1 MKKALSML
9 LATLVALSAMLAYA
23 TVPAFADDD
32 DDDDEA
38 ALRLSL
44 LASCV
49 FDFSGTPPFLGVGE
63 TDFPE
68 DEDFFVNHGWGFS
81 DWSQFPEDQ
90 GPFQA
95 PTTRFDL
102 LVDGESVG
110 PDEVTFE
117 IDVGNDF
124 AAKSFITNF
133 DDDDAEDTHVFT
145 GMWFLDGLLVGGTPG
160 QAVLIFLCDLT
171 VHFVEFDD
179 DDDDD

>member
-1 MKKALSML
+1 ML

-32 DDDDEA
+32 DDDDEV
-38 ALRLSL
+38 ALRLNIL
-44 LASCV
+44 QAF
-49 FDFSGTPPFLGVGE
+49 FDGITE
-63 TDFPE
+63 IEFPE

-81 DWSQFPEDQ
+81 DWSLFPEDQ
-90 GPFQA
+90 GAFQA

-102 LVDGESVG
+102 LVDGEPVG

-117 IDVGNDF
+117 IDVGDDF

-145 GMWFLDGLLVGGTPG
+145 GVWSLDGFLVGGTPG
-160 QAVLIFLCDLT
+160 EAVVVLVFDLT

-179 DDDDD
+179 DDEDDD